1 MAENQKFTETMN
13 KKMGIP
19 DYDKK
24 VPEDIRKQNTEKF
37 EDLRNEKEKLDKSL
51 ALMKSFLN

>member
-1 MAENQKFTETMN
+1 MN